1 MKKTLFFIV
10 LLAEIFSF
18 SSQAQV
24 SEGGLPPSFKQN
36 LSVKNVDFLQLS
48 TPDLKQVYKEDDEI
62 WEKQGQF
69 RYAVGVPV
77 DANLYNSGTW
87 TDLPNGGRIWQLHL
101 KSKGSLA
108 TGIYYDDFYLPLGAK
123 LFIYDPSHK
132 YVLGAYTYKNNQEDG
147 LFANEMISGDEVI
160 LELYLPDRLIG
171 TPRLSI
177 EEISYAYKNAGF
189 VDEKGI
195 QASDPCEVNVNCSP
209 EGDNWQDQKRGVA
222 RLSIK
227 IGTNYYLC
235 SGSLINN
242 TAQNCTPYLLTA
254 DHCGEGAS
262 AADFNQWI
270 FYFNYEASTCSGT
283 TGPTNNTVIGCTK
296 KAEAANNLGTT
307 SDFLLLQLNSAPLP
321 SYNIYMNGWNRTN
334 TASASGV
341 SIHHPAGDIKKISTY
356 TTSLSNYYNTHW
368 LVYWAATTNGDGVTE
383 GGSSG
388 SPIFNNSGMIVGTLT
403 GGGSACVAGGAGA
416 GTGPDQPDIY
426 GKVYFHWD
434 QNGTA
439 STEQLKPW
447 LDPSSTGVTQ
457 LAGTY
462 CGSNPPVA
470 DFTADQTTV
479 LVGSSVNFTDLSTN
493 SPTSW
498 SWTFSGGTPG
508 TSTAQNPTI
517 VYNAVGDYDVAL
529 TATNAYGS
537 DSETKTLYIHVVN
550 QQTTCDTLNYPLAG
564 TATLYTSVDNNNNPN
579 GYVAGNNGY
588 GDLAKANYFAQPSGY
603 DEINSAYFW
612 FYVATDAGT
621 TTNVNFN
628 VWADNGG
635 TVGSVLATKAVALS
649 DIVSDVNSSSM
660 TQVTFDTPVP
670 ITGAFYVG
678 VELPQASGDTLALV
692 SNTDGDTNPG
702 IAWEQWDTGV
712 WYAFSDS
719 SAWIMNLALG
729 IFPVVCPDGTGNT
742 VVENQKGDYLGV
754 FPNPNNGHFGITYI
768 SNKVKKFT
776 LNIVSVDGRT
786 VYTESFTKN
795 YPMFRK
801 DFDFSNFSK
810 GIYSL
815 QVVSDKGTSN
825 YKLVIQ

>member
-1 MKKTLFFIV
+1 MKKTLFFFV
-10 LLAEIFSF
+10 LLAGIFSF
-18 SSQAQV
+18 SSQAQI
-24 SEGGLPPSFKQN
+24 SEGGIPPSFKQN
-36 LSVKNVDFLQLS
+36 LSLKNVDFLNLA
-48 TPDLKQVYKEDDEI
+48 TPDLQQVYKEDDEI

-69 RYAVGVPV
+69 RYAVGVSV

-87 TDLPNGGRIWQLHL
+87 TDLPDGGRIWQLHL
-101 KSKGSLA
+101 KSQGSLSI
-108 TGIYYDDFYLPLGAK
+108 GVYYDDFYLPIGAR
-123 LFIYDPSHK
+123 LFVYDPMHK
-132 YVLGAYTYKNNQEDG
+132 HVLGAYTYRNNQEDG
-147 LFANEMISGDEVI
+147 LFANEMIPGDEVI
-160 LELYLPDRLIG
+160 LELYLPAKLTG

-189 VDEKGI
+189 VEEKGI

-209 EGDNWQDQKRGVA
+209 EGDNWQDEKRGVA

-227 IGTNYYLC
+227 IGTSYYLC
-235 SGSLINN
+235 SGSLVNN
-242 TAQNCTPYLLTA
+242 TAQDCTPYLLTA

-270 FYFNYEASTCSGT
+270 FYFNYESSTCTGT
-283 TGPTNNTVIGCTK
+283 TGPTTNTVTGCTK
-296 KAEAANNLGTT
+296 KAEAANNAGTT
-307 SDFLLLQLNSAPLP
+307 SDMLLLQLNSSP
-321 SYNIYMNGWNRTN
+321 SSTYNVYLNGWNRLN
-334 TASASGV
+334 TASPSGV

-356 TTSLSNYYNTHW
+356 TTSLSNYYTTHW
-368 LVYWAATTNGDGVTE
+368 LVYWAVTTNGDGVTE

-388 SPIFNNSGMIVGTLT
+388 SPIFDNSGLIVGTLT
-403 GGGSACVAGGAGA
+403 GGASACVVDGAGT

-426 GKVYFHWD
+426 GKVYYHWD

-457 LAGTY
+457 LSGMY
-462 CGSNPPVA
+462 CGNVPPVA

-479 LVGSSVNFTDLSTN
+479 LVGSTVNFTDLSSN

-498 SWTFSGGTPG
+498 SWSFTGGTP
-508 TSTAQNPTI
+508 TSSTTQNPSV
-517 VYNAVGDYDVAL
+517 VYNTVGDYTVTL

-537 DSETKTLYIHVVN
+537 DDEIKTAYIHVVD

-564 TATLYTSVDNNNNPN
+564 SATIYGSSNG
-579 GYVAGNNGY
+579 GYVSGNNGY
-588 GDLAKANYFAQPSGY
+588 GDLSKANYFAQPTGY

-621 TTNVNFN
+621 TTNVNFK

-649 DIVSDVNSSSM
+649 DIVADVNSGYM

-692 SNTDGDTNPG
+692 SNTDGDTSPG
-702 IAWEQWDTGV
+702 TAWEQWDTGA
-712 WYAFSDS
+712 WYAFSDA
-719 SAWIMNLALG
+719 SAWGMNMALG
-729 IFPVVCPDGTGNT
+729 IFPVVCPNGTGNAIID
-742 VVENQKGDYLGV
+742 NQTGEYLGV
-754 FPNPNNGHFGITYI
+754 FPNPNNGRFNVTYI
-768 SNKVKKFT
+768 SNEVKDFT
-776 LNIVSVDGRT
+776 VNVVTIDGRT
-786 VYTESFTKN
+786 VYSESFSKN
-795 YPMFRK
+795 LPLFRH
-801 DFDFSNFSK
+801 DFDFSQFAK

-815 QVVSDKGTSN
+815 QVVSDNGTSN